1 MLCKSSAT
9 TTSSRKVCTC
19 TCKLEHFFVCFLI
32 VGVGG
37 GGLFMYRMFIRGV
50 ISGLFMSRG
59 FSSCLGI
66 IHL

>member
-9 TTSSRKVCTC
+9 TTSSQKVCTC
-19 TCKLEHFFVCFLI
+19 TCTLFCLLSNCPE
-32 VGVGG
+32 GG
-37 GGLFMYRMFIRGV
+37 KGLFMYRMFVRGV
-50 ISGLFMSRG
+50 IWGLFMSRG